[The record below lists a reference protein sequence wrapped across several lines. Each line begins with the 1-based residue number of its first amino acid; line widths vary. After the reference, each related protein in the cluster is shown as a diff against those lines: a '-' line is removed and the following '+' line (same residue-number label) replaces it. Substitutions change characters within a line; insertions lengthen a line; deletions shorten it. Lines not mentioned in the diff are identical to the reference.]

1 MINHK
6 EYEVEKRILPKYLT
20 MANVDTLG
28 ELKDT
33 KYFDDYLAELERE
46 VANG

>member
-1 MINHK
+1 MLNSK
-6 EYEVEKRILPKYLT
+6 EYEIERRILPKYLM

-33 KYFDDYLAELERE
+33 KYFNDYLEELEQE